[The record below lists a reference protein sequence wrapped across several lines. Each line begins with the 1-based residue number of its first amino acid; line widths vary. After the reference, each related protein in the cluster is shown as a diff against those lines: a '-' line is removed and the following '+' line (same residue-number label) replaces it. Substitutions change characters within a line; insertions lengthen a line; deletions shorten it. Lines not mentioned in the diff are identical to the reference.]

1 MFVVYDLFSISCFT
15 VITAYILPTYCTVCL
30 FILKH
35 YISLIHR
42 ISTCTIQAST
52 CMYMLTQTFQ
62 RAHARRGL
70 NGRLGAVT
78 VRYQTVVTQL
88 FE

>member
-1 MFVVYDLFSISCFT
+1 
-15 VITAYILPTYCTVCL
+15 
-30 FILKH
+30 
-35 YISLIHR
+35 
-42 ISTCTIQAST
+42 
-52 CMYMLTQTFQ
+52 MYMLTQTSLK
-62 RAHARRGL
+62 AHALRGL